1 MEDIPPFILADSAY
15 ANTKIM
21 VTTFKMTETNSDIA
35 IFALNRKLGGARY
48 HVENAFGI
56 LKARFQIF
64 ERALDCAREDVR
76 FAIILCGTAFIL
88 HNFLIDEKDNSL
100 EEELE
105 KVNNVRQTE
114 EEEEEEEENVVY
126 EESEDVCTR
135 NTLIRHIRYRLD

>member
-15 ANTKIM
+15 ANTKTT
-21 VTTFKMTETNSDIA
+21 VTTFKMTEINSDIA

-64 ERALDCAREDVR
+64 ERALDCAKEDVR

-88 HNFLIDEKDNSL
+88 HNFLIDEKDDSL
-100 EEELE
+100 KEELE
-105 KVNNVRQTE
+105 KINNAGQT

-126 EESEDVCTR
+126 EESEDICTR